1 MTNEKIVKIT
11 AFARAM
17 RRKIVDAS
25 FRCQKSVHIGGA
37 LSMADILATLYAE
50 VLRVDPKNPHL
61 AERDRFILSKGHGAL
76 SYYAALHVLGF
87 INEETFFAF
96 QSNKADLTT
105 HPVMNLDLGIES
117 SNGSLGQG
125 LSMGVGIA
133 LAAKARCHDHKVYV
147 VLGDGECNEGSVWE
161 AAMLAPHLKLDN
173 LIVVIDKN
181 GFQNDGA
188 SVDVLNAGDFVAK
201 WSSFGWNATAV
212 DGHAVKAL
220 YEAFTESIV
229 EGQPKILI
237 ASTVKG
243 KGVSFMEN
251 KADWHHNRLTKAQ
264 YDLASQELG

>member
-1 MTNEKIVKIT
+1 MMTNEKIVKIT

-117 SNGSLGQG
+117 SNGSLAQG

-133 LAAKARCHDHKVYV
+133 LAAKARCHDYKVYV

-161 AAMLAPHLKLDN
+161 AAMLAPHL
-173 LIVVIDKN
+173 
-181 GFQNDGA
+181 
-188 SVDVLNAGDFVAK
+188 
-201 WSSFGWNATAV
+201 
-212 DGHAVKAL
+212 
-220 YEAFTESIV
+220 
-229 EGQPKILI
+229 
-237 ASTVKG
+237 
-243 KGVSFMEN
+243 
-251 KADWHHNRLTKAQ
+251 
-264 YDLASQELG
+264 